1 MTMEQIGNF
10 LNINPENL
18 DKLTITLAIAFG
30 LTILR
35 ILIMMVVKRRVT
47 DPKQF
52 YYSRRTTLYLYTF
65 FLIILIGAVWIKG
78 GIGSLSTFLGLAGA
92 GLAIAMHD
100 TIANLTGWLFILWR
114 RPFKVGDR
122 VQIEKTTGD
131 VIDIRLFQFSLIEVG
146 NWVDADQSSGR
157 IIHVPNLKVLREPLA
172 NYHIG
177 FEYIWHEIPVLIT
190 FESNWQKAKKIILA
204 LVVEST
210 THLTHDAE
218 KQIKKAAEK
227 YMVFYGKLT
236 PIVYTTVRDNGV
248 LLTARYIVDPRNRR
262 VTEQTIWEDLLLA
275 FNKEKDINLAY
286 PTTRFYTES
295 NS

>member
-18 DKLTITLAIAFG
+18 NKLTITLAIAFG

-35 ILIMMVVKRRVT
+35 ILTMMVVKRRVT

-65 FLIILIGAVWIKG
+65 FLIILIGPVWIKG

-146 NWVDADQSSGR
+146 NRVQDE
-157 IIHVPNLKVLREPLA
+157 L
-172 NYHIG
+172 
-177 FEYIWHEIPVLIT
+177 FM
-190 FESNWQKAKKIILA
+190 F
-204 LVVEST
+204 
-210 THLTHDAE
+210 
-218 KQIKKAAEK
+218 QI
-227 YMVFYGKLT
+227 
-236 PIVYTTVRDNGV
+236 
-248 LLTARYIVDPRNRR
+248 
-262 VTEQTIWEDLLLA
+262 
-275 FNKEKDINLAY
+275 
-286 PTTRFYTES
+286 
-295 NS
+295 

>member
-1 MTMEQIGNF
+1 MEQIGNF
-10 LNINPENL
+10 LHINPEDF
-18 DKLTITLAIAFG
+18 DKLTISLAIAFG
-30 LTILR
+30 LTIIR
-35 ILIMMVVKRRVT
+35 ILIMMVAKKKVK

-52 YYSRRTTLYLYTF
+52 YYTRRTTLYLYTF
-65 FLIILIGAVWIKG
+65 LLIILIGPIWIK

-100 TIANLTGWLFILWR
+100 TIANITGWLFILWR

-190 FESNWQKAKKIILA
+190 FESDWQKAKKIILD

-210 THLTHDAE
+210 IHLTHDAE

-227 YMVFYGKLT
+227 YMVFYDKLT
-236 PIVYTTVRDNGV
+236 PIVYTTVRESGI
-248 LLTARYIVDPRNRR
+248 LLTVRYIVDPRKRR
-262 VTEQTIWEDLLLA
+262 VTEQTIWEDILLA
-275 FNKEKDINLAY
+275 FNKEKNINLAY
-286 PTTRFYTES
+286 PTTRFYTETQS
-295 NS
+295 

>member
-1 MTMEQIGNF
+1 MEQIGNF
-10 LNINPENL
+10 LHINPESF
-18 DKLTITLAIAFG
+18 DKLTISLVIAFG

-35 ILIMMVVKRRVT
+35 ILIMMVIKRKVK
-47 DPKQF
+47 DPKQL

-65 FLIILIGAVWIKG
+65 LLIILIGPIWIK

-100 TIANLTGWLFILWR
+100 TIANITGWLFILWR

-190 FESNWQKAKKIILA
+190 FESDWEKAKKIILDH
-204 LVVEST
+204 VVECT

-236 PIVYTTVRDNGV
+236 PIVYTTVRESGV
-248 LLTARYIVDPRNRR
+248 LLTVRYIVDPRKRR
-262 VTEQTIWEDLLLA
+262 VTEQTIWEDILLA
-275 FNKEKDINLAY
+275 FNKEKNINLAY
-286 PTTRFYTES
+286 PTTRFYTED

>member
-1 MTMEQIGNF
+1 MTMEQISNF
-10 LNINPENL
+10 LNISAETLN
-18 DKLTITLAIAFG
+18 KLTITLVIALG

-35 ILIMMVVKRRVT
+35 ILIMMVVKRTVT

-52 YYSRRTTLYLYTF
+52 YYSRRTTLYIYTF
-65 FLIILIGAVWIKG
+65 LLFVLIGPVWIK

-100 TIANLTGWLFILWR
+100 TIANITGWLFILWR

-122 VQIEKTTGD
+122 VQIEETTGD

-190 FESNWQKAKKIILA
+190 FESDWQKAKKIILD
-204 LVVEST
+204 LIVEIT

-248 LLTARYIVDPRNRR
+248 LLTARYIVDPRKRR

-275 FNKEKDINLAY
+275 FNKEKNINLAY
-286 PTTRFYTES
+286 PTTRFYTEN

>member
-1 MTMEQIGNF
+1 MEQIGNF
-10 LNINPENL
+10 LNISAETLN
-18 DKLTITLAIAFG
+18 KLTITLVIAVG

-35 ILIMMVVKRRVT
+35 IIIMMVVKKTVT

-52 YYSRRTTLYLYTF
+52 YYSRRTTLYIYTF
-65 FLIILIGAVWIKG
+65 LLFVLIGPVWIK

-100 TIANLTGWLFILWR
+100 TIANITGWLFILWR

-122 VQIEKTTGD
+122 VQIEETTGD

-190 FESNWQKAKKIILA
+190 FESDWQKAKKIILD
-204 LVVEST
+204 LVVDIT

-248 LLTARYIVDPRNRR
+248 LLTARYIVDPRKRR
-262 VTEQTIWEDLLLA
+262 VTEQTIWEDILLA
-275 FNKEKDINLAY
+275 FNKEKNINLAY
-286 PTTRFYTES
+286 PTTRFYTEN

>member
-1 MTMEQIGNF
+1 MEQIGNF
-10 LNINPENL
+10 LNISTENL
-18 DKLTITLAIAFG
+18 NKLLISLVIVFG

-35 ILIMMVVKRRVT
+35 IIIMIVVKKTVT

-65 FLIILIGAVWIKG
+65 FLIILIGPIWIR

-100 TIANLTGWLFILWR
+100 TIANITGWLFILWR

-122 VQIEKTTGD
+122 VQIENTTGD

-157 IIHVPNLKVLREPLA
+157 IIHVPNLKLLREPLA

-190 FESNWQKAKKIILA
+190 FESDWQKAKKIILD

-218 KQIKKAAEK
+218 EQINKAAEK

-248 LLTARYIVDPRNRR
+248 LLTARYIVDPRKRR
-262 VTEQTIWEDLLLA
+262 VTEQTIWEDILLA
-275 FNKEKDINLAY
+275 FNKEKDISLAY

>member
-1 MTMEQIGNF
+1 MTMEQISNF
-10 LNINPENL
+10 LNISAETLN
-18 DKLTITLAIAFG
+18 KLTITLVIALG

-35 ILIMMVVKRRVT
+35 ILIMMVVKRTVT

-52 YYSRRTTLYLYTF
+52 YYSRRTTLYIYTF
-65 FLIILIGAVWIKG
+65 LLFVLIGPVWIK

-100 TIANLTGWLFILWR
+100 TIANITGWLFILWR

-122 VQIEKTTGD
+122 VQIEETTGD

-190 FESNWQKAKKIILA
+190 FESDWQKAKKIILD
-204 LVVEST
+204 LVVDIT

-248 LLTARYIVDPRNRR
+248 LLTARYIVDPRKRR
-262 VTEQTIWEDLLLA
+262 VTEQTIWEDILLA
-275 FNKEKDINLAY
+275 FNKEKNINLAY
-286 PTTRFYTES
+286 PTTRFYTEN